1 MLKSLQTNEK
11 IILLFFYFIALQP
24 VIDVLTTFSITQLQ
38 ISATVGVLIRVLY
51 MGVSALFLLIN
62 WKNSKIAK
70 FAVIYLLA
78 WGVFLLINLGVSYM
92 EKPLFYF
99 GEEIKYLVKLSYF
112 NVVLL
117 NFVFLFRYFSKHL
130 NLAKVF
136 FHNMMIAA
144 IFIGI
149 VMVVA
154 ILTGTS
160 LEAYEWT
167 KTGFTGWFFAGNEL
181 GASLAMILPIV
192 LYFAIL
198 KTERL
203 KDFAYWI
210 PFILVSFS
218 LIMIGTKVGYG
229 AVAITLV
236 MGLISAVF
244 ALIAKVRHFGNLKV
258 SAAFTLAL
266 LIVLGAVTPFTPVF
280 MNTYAHIDLLEDQR
294 QKEKEQEPEDGQV
307 EEPVEEDESNLNS
320 LILSNRDLFLN
331 QFGEY
336 YAEAPITQ
344 KVFGM
349 GYAGNFEEV
358 PKMIEMDYSDVFY
371 SVGII
376 GAILYFLPIAYIGFS
391 AVRNVL
397 KEFKA
402 IFFPHYALVISS
414 IVLGLGIAH
423 FAGHVFTAPGV
434 SIYLAIVAAY
444 FYHHL
449 KTQHA

>member
-11 IILLFFYFIALQP
+11 LILLFFYFIALQP
-24 VIDVLTTFSITQLQ
+24 IIDVLTTFSITQLQ
-38 ISATVGVLIRVLY
+38 LSATVGVLIRILY
-51 MGVSALFLLIN
+51 MGLSALFLLIN

-70 FAVIYLLA
+70 YAVIYLAA
-78 WGVFLLINLGVSYM
+78 WGIYLLVNLGISYI
-92 EKPLFYF
+92 EKPIFYF

-117 NFVFLFRYFSKHL
+117 NFVFLFRYFSKNL

-136 FHNMMIAA
+136 FHNLMIAS
-144 IFIGI
+144 IFIGV

-160 LEAYEWT
+160 LESYEWT

-198 KTERL
+198 RTE
-203 KDFAYWI
+203 KVKHFAYWI

-236 MGLISAVF
+236 MGLVSAVI
-244 ALIAKVRHFGNLKV
+244 ALIAKVKHFGNLKV
-258 SAAFTLAL
+258 SAAFALAL
-266 LIVLGAVTPFTPVF
+266 LIILGALTPFTPVF

-294 QKEKEQEPEDGQV
+294 QKEQEQDPIEDID
-307 EEPVEEDESNLNS
+307 EEPVEEEESNLNS

-336 YAEAPITQ
+336 YAEAPVTQ

-376 GAILYFLPIAYIGFS
+376 GTILYFLPLLYIGIS
-391 AVRNVL
+391 VIRNIL

-449 KTQHA
+449 KTQRV